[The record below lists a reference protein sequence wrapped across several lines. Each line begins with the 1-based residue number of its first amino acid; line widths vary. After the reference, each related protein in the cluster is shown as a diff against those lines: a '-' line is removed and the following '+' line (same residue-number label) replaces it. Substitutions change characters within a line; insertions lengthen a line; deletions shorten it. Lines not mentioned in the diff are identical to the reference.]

1 MSAGW
6 ARTLRLVGLVI
17 AGGYAALVVAAVWQS
32 GTCDQYAAFPDC
44 GDVAR
49 SAFAGLAVG
58 FPIWLVGG
66 AAILVGVRQLET
78 RRIKGWDG
86 VLIALA
92 VSGFGA
98 LVLFAIS
105 GAIVAVALGSL
116 AFADDAGERETAAFF
131 LAVGAV
137 VLASSIAGLALAAGA
152 ILTLVERLRVAL
164 PLASARGRGV

>member
-6 ARTLRLVGLVI
+6 ARTFRLVGLTI

-44 GDVAR
+44 GDVGR

-58 FPIWLVGG
+58 FPVWLVGG
-66 AAILVGVRQLET
+66 AGILVGVRQLEPG
-78 RRIKGWDG
+78 RLSGWDG

-105 GAIVAVALGSL
+105 GVIAAVALGGVIV
-116 AFADDAGERETAAFF
+116 ADDAGERGTAAFF

-137 VLASSIAGLALAAGA
+137 VVASSIAGLALAAGA
-152 ILTLVERLRVAL
+152 ILTLVERLRVTL
-164 PLASARGRGV
+164 PLASSRG